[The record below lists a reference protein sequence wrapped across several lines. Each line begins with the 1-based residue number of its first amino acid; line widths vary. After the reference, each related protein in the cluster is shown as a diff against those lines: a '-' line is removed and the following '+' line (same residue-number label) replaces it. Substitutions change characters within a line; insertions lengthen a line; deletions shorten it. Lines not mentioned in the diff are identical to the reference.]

1 MNWGVKDTQKT
12 IVLILIFIYTGFN
25 IFKWIKLV
33 WELIREVWMIVC
45 IIYIGGIQI
54 VKEREREIDRE
65 RESEREKRE
74 KEELFS

>member
-1 MNWGVKDTQKT
+1 MNKNGLRIDNRS
-12 IVLILIFIYTGFN
+12 LN
-25 IFKWIKLV
+25 DC
-33 WELIREVWMIVC
+33 C

-54 VKEREREIDRE
+54 VKEREIDRE